1 MRSTSD
7 YCRMCSLT
15 IECVLLLQLPS
26 ARDALNESTPSFL
39 EAAAATVKAR
49 GEAAERVKEE
59 GLEK

>member
-1 MRSTSD
+1 
-7 YCRMCSLT
+7 MCSLT
-15 IECVLLLQLPS
+15 TERVLYSVYVISQLPS